1 MKRLIALAA
10 ITAGRSGGA
19 LLNAGLSS
27 QAQAAGCYYG
37 VYQVGVG
44 MIGIDGNGH
53 AAKHEWAC
61 NRARRECIVFW
72 NAPAN
77 RPCFR
82 AAVPAISPASATDR
96 DDAGVCQPHFAHAM
110 AFTIASTAATCF
122 RPPSLTSVRQ
132 VK

>member
-10 ITAGRSGGA
+10 LTVAGGA

-53 AAKHEWAC
+53 AAKYEWAC
-61 NRARRECIVFW
+61 NRARREC
-72 NAPAN
+72 N
-77 RPCFR
+77 RLLER
-82 AAVPAISPASATDR
+82 ARKQARLPRGGPR
-96 DDAGVCQPHFAHAM
+96 D
-110 AFTIASTAATCF
+110 FTCK
-122 RPPSLTSVRQ
+122 RYG
-132 VK
+132 